1 MDTIKITV
9 EKRRNNLKIS
19 PTEIL
24 KILEEN
30 GIKLAT
36 RVTVSCENGHKFSI
50 KVGDISATCPDCLK
64 YTKPYIEDMIKKRRA
79 KSLRIRDNDL
89 EKITPCCV
97 YIVKLTRDEESFFKI
112 GLSVKSPLE
121 RLAEIPYEV
130 QVIRA
135 IFTNQCRCTYLERIL
150 HKLHDD
156 AGLSHIPNIGFV
168 GVSECFSDVL
178 LEEIDEII
186 SDENASLK
194 KYADLWLENI

>member
-1 MDTIKITV
+1 MKLEPHELI
-9 EKRRNNLKIS
+9 
-19 PTEIL
+19 

-30 GIKLAT
+30 GIKFAT

-50 KVGDISATCPDCLK
+50 KVGDISATCPECEK
-64 YTKPYIEDMIKKRRA
+64 YNYEYIADMIEKRRA

-130 QVIRA
+130 EVVRA
-135 IFTNQCRCTYLERIL
+135 IFTNQSRSTYIERIL

-168 GVSECFSDVL
+168 GVSECFSNVL
-178 LEEIDEII
+178 LDEIDEII
-186 SDENASLK
+186 SDEDASLK

>member
-1 MDTIKITV
+1 M
-9 EKRRNNLKIS
+9 KIS

-30 GIKLAT
+30 DIKFST
-36 RVTVSCENGHKFSI
+36 RVTVTCKNGHKFSI

-64 YTKPYIEDMIKKRRA
+64 YSREYIEDMIKKRRA

-97 YIVKLTRDEESFFKI
+97 YIVKLTRNDESFYKI

-121 RLAEIPYEV
+121 RLADIPYEV
-130 QVIRA
+130 RVVRA
-135 IFTNQCRCTYLERIL
+135 IFTNQCRSTYIERIL
-150 HKLHDD
+150 HKIHDD
-156 AGLSHIPNIGFV
+156 NGLSHIPNIGFV
-168 GVSECFSDVL
+168 GVSECFSDIL
-178 LEEIDEII
+178 LDEIDEII
-186 SDENASLK
+186 NNEDASLK